1 MGRNRT
7 PKTIRRE
14 KTMIDQTQP
23 NTTKDNRELAILSPK
38 TGSALTFSST
48 S

>member
-1 MGRNRT
+1 MGGNRT
-7 PKTIRRE
+7 PKTVRRKE
-14 KTMIDQTQP
+14 PMTEQTQP
-23 NTTKDNRELAILSPK
+23 DIAKDNRQLAILSPK